1 MYVFQPFITSKHSTP
16 AEAIMEGAH
25 LPSLNARANEF
36 LMFHGTKPEV
46 RGPSMGETSKNA
58 GFFFRENLSELV
70 NDLGEATLVQAS
82 IWQSAEEL
90 RIYINRY
97 VCMYIYIYE
106 FAVPNDQCNVVSG
119 SATKQIKTY
128 GQGRDLPSGKLL
140 IMENYFFLMG
150 KSIKNGH
157 LTYCK
162 QPDQFGRNICH
173 SC

>member
-97 VCMYIYIYE
+97 VCMYIYIYTNLQ
-106 FAVPNDQCNVVSG
+106 FPMTNVTLFQAVPPNRSRHMDKEGIYPLV
-119 SATKQIKTY
+119 
-128 GQGRDLPSGKLL
+128 
-140 IMENYFFLMG
+140 NY
-150 KSIKNGH
+150 
-157 LTYCK
+157 
-162 QPDQFGRNICH
+162 
-173 SC
+173 